1 MTIEERL
8 EALERETAK
17 LRDTIEIMN
26 LKGKYFR
33 CLDSKD
39 WDGLETTFSPNIT
52 TSYSNGKL
60 VFHGPKEV
68 TGYFKHSMPA
78 SMLSMHM
85 GHTPEI
91 SIESETT
98 ATGRWYL
105 QDNLI
110 FTEGSDYEGVGIQGA
125 AFYTDK
131 YEKVDGKWL
140 IAETGYV
147 RLYEESFRRGKTRMT
162 ANMHAPKTE
171 KSE

>member
-8 EALERETAK
+8 DALEKETQRLK
-17 LRDTIEIMN
+17 DTVEILN

-39 WDGLETTFSPNIT
+39 WDELATTFSPDIT

-60 VFHGPKEV
+60 AFHGPQEV
-68 TGYFKHSMPA
+68 VGYFRKSMPPE
-78 SMLSMHM
+78 MISMHM

-91 SIESETT
+91 TFISDTEAT
-98 ATGRWYL
+98 ARWYL

-110 FTEGSDYEGVGIQGA
+110 FTGDSPYAGIGIQGG

-131 YEKVDGKWL
+131 YEKINGQWL

-147 RLYEESFRRGKTRMT
+147 RIYEESFKRPNTQMRS
-162 ANMHAPKTE
+162 NMHAKKTE
-171 KSE
+171 EK